1 VSLVHLYYTKSREM
15 FNSIL
20 QHVLNHEIPPTEKVR
35 FNRAYPLW
43 SNNASYSILPADPR
57 PVSRHLELVD
67 CGWDPW
73 RLIRAWCMFEAAYD
87 VFPTSPEKM
96 RVIIATTDSDECL
109 PISTVSQARRF
120 RQQEEFMW
128 RCHWEKGQIFN
139 RWYPEM
145 SNPDNSD
152 DLEFSRTQNA
162 IGFWSIPLEAFGPV
176 PELPED
182 FYKWKM
188 SRLCKFT
195 AFESQIQ
202 LGLFDLE

>member
-1 VSLVHLYYTKSREM
+1 
-15 FNSIL
+15 
-20 QHVLNHEIPPTEKVR
+20 
-35 FNRAYPLW
+35 
-43 SNNASYSILPADPR
+43 
-57 PVSRHLELVD
+57 
-67 CGWDPW
+67 
-73 RLIRAWCMFEAAYD
+73 MFEAAYD
-87 VFPTSPEKM
+87 VLLSSLEKM
-96 RVIIATTDSDECL
+96 RVIIATADSDECL
-109 PISTVSQARRF
+109 TIANVSQARRF

-145 SNPDNSD
+145 SNPDNSH

-162 IGFWSIPLEAFGPV
+162 IGFWSIPVEAFGPV

-188 SRLCKFT
+188 SRLCNFT